1 MSLNFLHTEAWTLI
15 KIIIP
20 KFEKRSS
27 SKEQNMIVGYLQK
40 KNLWLITRL
49 TQHNI
54 LRNILIKKRKVFEK

>member
-27 SKEQNMIVGYLQK
+27 EGAKYDCWLSSEKESMVN
-40 KNLWLITRL
+40 
-49 TQHNI
+49 HS
-54 LRNILIKKRKVFEK
+54 FDSA

>member
-1 MSLNFLHTEAWTLI
+1 
-15 KIIIP
+15 
-20 KFEKRSS
+20 
-27 SKEQNMIVGYLQK
+27 MIVGYLQK